1 MAKESREA
9 REARAF
15 VARVEELGGD
25 VVRFDAPHDWI
36 EQVIDAGGLT
46 PESTDEEIEEAA
58 LCWAQDNGCYADP
71 EGEEP

>member
-1 MAKESREA
+1 MLYVQEA
-9 REARAF
+9 GQAE
-15 VARVEELGGD
+15 
-25 VVRFDAPHDWI
+25 PT